1 MLSITRATG
10 KLGMESQ
17 LCLMVAL
24 PDLFGLL
31 DSSPKCDRLSS
42 VNYEHIEDEER
53 FAIAAM
59 RGQFIKVSEIARR
72 LVRHRSTIYRELKRN
87 ASVHDG
93 RYRASHA
100 CEKASGRQTR
110 SKRNLRYGAA
120 EFTPVERLIRLDL
133 SPEQAVGRLRIEGS
147 PVMSHE
153 TVYKWIWMDKREGG
167 NMWQHLRGARKQ
179 RRKRYGAYDSRGRLA
194 GKKMIGERPAVVE
207 RRSRLGDW
215 EIDTVHGTTKAG
227 VVTIV
232 ERRSGLVR
240 IGKLQRITKEQTES
254 RTIRLLLSEKDLV
267 KTITSDNGGEFHGYR
282 RIERALETSVYFA
295 LPHHAWERGT
305 NENTNG
311 LIRQYLPKGMPLDDL
326 TQVTCTQIAKT
337 LNNRPRKRLG
347 FKTPHEIY
355 YRRPVVAL

>member
-1 MLSITRATG
+1 
-10 KLGMESQ
+10 
-17 LCLMVAL
+17 
-24 PDLFGLL
+24 L
-31 DSSPKCDRLSS
+31 DSSPKCDRMSS
-42 VNYEHIEDEER
+42 VNYEHIDTEER
-53 FAIAAM
+53 YAIAAM
-59 RGQFIKVSEIARR
+59 RGQYIKVAEIARR
-72 LVRHRSTIYRELKRN
+72 LGRHRSSIYRELKRN

-93 RYRASHA
+93 NYRASHS
-100 CEKASGRQTR
+100 CQKASGRQKR
-110 SKRNLRYGAA
+110 SKRNMRYGTAD
-120 EFTPVERLIRLDL
+120 FIRVARMIRNEL
-133 SPEQAVGRLRIEGS
+133 SPEQAVGRLQLEGS

-153 TVYKWIWMDKREGG
+153 TVYKWIWLDKEAGG
-167 NMWQHLRGARKQ
+167 TLWQHLRGARKQ
-179 RRKRYGAYDSRGRLA
+179 RRKRYAAYDSRGRLA

-207 RRSRLGDW
+207 QRSRIGDW

-240 IGKLQRITKEQTES
+240 IGKLKRITKEQTEK
-254 RTIRLLLSEKDLV
+254 RTIKLLKREKDRI

-326 TQVTCTQIAKT
+326 AQSTCTRIAKT

-347 FKTPHEIY
+347 FKTPNEIY
-355 YRRPVVAL
+355 YQLPVVALQT